1 MGRAVPV
8 ALVLVSIAPAIFDL
22 RVSAADRAVSSAQP
36 PPLEIEFSAPV
47 EGETDVRLD
56 ARIRVQFSRDVDPS
70 SLKDRIRLSYSPT
83 DSAER
88 GEPQP
93 PALDFTFDYDR
104 GARALAIKPRTRFER
119 FREVKLELLEGISSV
134 DGSVLERWTL
144 NFTTGGS

>member
-1 MGRAVPV
+1 MGRALPV
-8 ALVLVSIAPAIFDL
+8 ALALAAIVPATFDL
-22 RVSAADRAVSSAQP
+22 RVSAAAAVSSAQP
-36 PPLEIEFSAPV
+36 VSLEIEFSTPI

-56 ARIRVQFSRDVDPS
+56 ARIRVQFSRDVEQA

-104 GARALAIKPRTRFER
+104 GTRALEIKPRTRFER
-119 FREVKLELLEGISSV
+119 FRAVKLELLEGIAGI